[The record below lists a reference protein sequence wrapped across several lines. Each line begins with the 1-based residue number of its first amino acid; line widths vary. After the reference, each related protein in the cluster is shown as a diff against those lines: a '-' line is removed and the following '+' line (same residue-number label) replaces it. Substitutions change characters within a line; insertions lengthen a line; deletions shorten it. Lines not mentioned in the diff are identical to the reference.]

1 MQHDKK
7 VVGGRVIGVW
17 PVRIGEVV
25 IRPIEQQVCAEWFQS
40 KHRRRSRPQSGR
52 QQGTRPIR
60 RKSHSTEGN
69 HQ

>member
-25 IRPIEQQVCAEWFQS
+25 VRPLEQDVCAEWFNTREPS
-40 KHRRRSRPQSGR
+40 PASRKP
-52 QQGTRPIR
+52 GTR
-60 RKSHSTEGN
+60 KT
-69 HQ
+69 